1 MSVLQRLCASGGP
14 EVLIIT
20 LELSCP
26 LWAAPICICP
36 GFSDYVCG
44 TEDDRT
50 LVFKGQGIDVALP
63 KKDSSGS
70 QNLTFAIDNLSGE
83 PQRLIDEALE
93 ADERVNLVLRK
104 YLSTDLTQPA
114 ERPYRLIVRDTQSER
129 TQVQITAGL
138 FDLTEYAWP
147 RDLYDTQFAPD
158 LKYMQ

>member
-1 MSVLQRLCASGGP
+1 MTALQRLCASGGP

-20 LELSCP
+20 LELSCSI
-26 LWAAPICICP
+26 WAAPICICP

-44 TEDDRT
+44 TEDGRT
-50 LVFKGQGIDVALP
+50 LVFKGCGIDVALP

-70 QNLTFAIDNLSGE
+70 QNLTFAIDNVSGE

-93 ADERVNLVLRK
+93 ARAQINLMLRK
-104 YLSTDLTQPA
+104 YLSTDLAQPA
-114 ERPYRLIVRDTQSER
+114 EHPYRLIVRSAQSER

-147 RDLYDTQFAPD
+147 RDLYDTNFAPD